1 MHTVVVRFRRHIT
14 HPYTFARP
22 TNTPI
27 YAYAYNTFVVNP
39 LALILT
45 YMKTVQGENLEDVL
59 AFICRHQTADKTCLC
74 TYPSEKA
81 SRHQQLLQRTTTTIF
96 GK

>member
-1 MHTVVVRFRRHIT
+1 MSTITEKKKRIFSRMHTVVVRFPRHIT

-27 YAYAYNTFVVNP
+27 YAYACNTFVVNP

-45 YMKTVQGENLEDVL
+45 YMKTVQGE
-59 AFICRHQTADKTCLC
+59 I
-74 TYPSEKA
+74 
-81 SRHQQLLQRTTTTIF
+81 
-96 GK
+96 